1 MPTRGYEN
9 GVYFVYANYCGEE
22 SSGEQSSM
30 AFLGESFIASPLG
43 EVVARAGSKEALI
56 VAEATLESVKIAQKR
71 LPYLQDCQGL

>member
-1 MPTRGYEN
+1 
-9 GVYFVYANYCGEE
+9 
-22 SSGEQSSM
+22 M